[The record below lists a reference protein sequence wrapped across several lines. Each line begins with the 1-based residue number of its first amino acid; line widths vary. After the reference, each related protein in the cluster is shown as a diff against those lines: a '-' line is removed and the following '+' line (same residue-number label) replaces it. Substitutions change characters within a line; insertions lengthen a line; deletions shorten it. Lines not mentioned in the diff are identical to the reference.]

1 MTTALTPRDRAVLRA
16 VRAGRCQVSGGA
28 GVRLTVDGLGCSD
41 QFVGRRLVVAGYLA
55 APGPQPGPAR
65 LTASGTAL
73 LEAA

>member
-41 QFVGRRLVVAGYLA
+41 QFVGRRLVVEAWLARAPKRLA
-55 APGPQPGPAR
+55 AAYLQAR
-65 LTASGTAL
+65 
-73 LEAA
+73 